1 MLFDVLKVQDQA
13 KLQDIFI
20 SWHLVVITLKSHRGL
35 AGPDCQHIV
44 IDEFLWMVSG
54 CALETD
60 ECHWMFKTK
69 ANMVQGEGNF
79 PLKMF
84 ISKT

>member
-1 MLFDVLKVQDQA
+1 M
-13 KLQDIFI
+13 
-20 SWHLVVITLKSHRGL
+20 ITLKSHQCL

-60 ECHWMFKTK
+60 VCHWMFKTK
-69 ANMVQGEGNF
+69 ANMFQGEED
-79 PLKMF
+79 LF
-84 ISKT
+84 ICLLVKLRH